1 MRWLDQRLK
10 WQNLKQD
17 TNMNILNKQ
26 ESSMIWF
33 PEVIFVNNNNVQ
45 RITRDEKST
54 IVVEKYGVGVANLFS
69 DLHNA
74 EIFKGGD
81 NSIRYNQ
88 ISSINY

>member
-45 RITRDEKST
+45 RITRDDKST

-74 EIFKGGD
+74 QKL
-81 NSIRYNQ
+81 
-88 ISSINY
+88 